1 MKVKDFIE
9 YWQKAGFSV
18 RVRTVAKVQ
27 TWCFT
32 CAAYTF
38 FIPATAILAV
48 ADAIAKYGKA

>member
-18 RVRTVAKVQ
+18 CVRTVGKVL

-32 CAAYTF
+32 CQRYTF
-38 FIPATAILAV
+38 FIPATTILHVAEAIN
-48 ADAIAKYGKA
+48 KN